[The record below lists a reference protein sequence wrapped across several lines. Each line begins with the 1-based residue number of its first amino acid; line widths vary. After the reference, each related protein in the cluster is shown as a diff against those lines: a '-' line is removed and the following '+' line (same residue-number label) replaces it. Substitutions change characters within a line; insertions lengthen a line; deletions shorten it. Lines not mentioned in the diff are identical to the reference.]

1 MRKLAWLLTVL
12 MILTAVPHG
21 AAFASDEQSGQTD
34 GQEVVVGK
42 FIFGGYWDVWG
53 ANGKWTNNTGPG
65 SKNLTCESDPV
76 CPSGFRPGDQGLKKL
91 LARYELTRAEV
102 KYIYPFGEAEYN
114 DAGKRYNMPWVVLG
128 KKEGYYWEH
137 YRTMPDNPRAEIK
150 SFDPQTG
157 ATVVKWTID
166 YPAKP
171 NPADPK
177 SAPRGPED
185 KAKSTK
191 DWLVNGEW
199 DKIDLRFA
207 TKADLEKIKT
217 NKALEGW
224 RVYFPAIVAWYGI
237 PKPEVNLVAVDIDPG
252 VDEPEPGQQYEGTV
266 TFENRSTVALTGV
279 SVAFYNGQYRGYL
292 LDDAGNTV
300 TRADFAPGEQKTYKV
315 KWRAGSGTVTL
326 KAVIDTPPLPDNY
339 AETDEEDNIVEVQLS
354 VIGPPPPSGPGSLT
368 FTAVS
373 QSGTYSRPPGTAKWT
388 DWVTAKLTV
397 PAPTPPKG
405 TLKSWSI
412 TSAKLTYPKKHPW
425 FTFGSP
431 WPPQGTKTI
440 NMTPQGH
447 TATAKFQEDWSL
459 NGQPMIGWYCNEDTE
474 EIIKEDVPGPTYYP
488 ITATYTVQ
496 YTYEYQVRHRDCDT
510 DANGNRHCHTW
521 YETKTGSGTDS
532 GTTSGRLLV
541 NGSGVGSFAG

>member
-1 MRKLAWLLTVL
+1 MRKLAWLLTLL
-12 MILTAVPHG
+12 MILTAVPWG
-21 AAFASDEQSGQTD
+21 AAFASPEQTLAE
-34 GQEVVVGK
+34 EVVVGK
-42 FIFGGYWDVWG
+42 FIFEGYWDIWG

-65 SKNLTCESDPV
+65 SKNLSVDSLV
-76 CPSGFRPGDQGLKKL
+76 VYPSGWAEGSRGLKDL
-91 LARYELTRAEV
+91 LRRYELTRAEV
-102 KYIYPFGEAEYN
+102 KYVYPFGEAEYN
-114 DAGKRYNMPWVVLG
+114 DAGKRYDMPWVVLG

-137 YRTMPDNPRAEIK
+137 YRTMPNNPRAEIK

-166 YPAKP
+166 YPAKL

-191 DWLVNGEW
+191 DWLKNGEW

-207 TKADLEKIKT
+207 SKTDLDKIRT

-237 PKPEVNLVAVDIDPG
+237 PKPEVNLIAVDIDPG
-252 VDEPEPGQQYEGTV
+252 VDEPEPGQKYTGTV
-266 TFENRSTVALTGV
+266 TFYNASDMPLEDVP
-279 SVAFYNGQYRGYL
+279 VAFYNGAFRGYL
-292 LDDAGNTV
+292 KDDAGNTV
-300 TRADFAPGEQKTYKV
+300 TSADFAPGEEKTFNFT
-315 KWRAGSGTVTL
+315 WTAPGTGEATL
-326 KAVIDTPPLPDNY
+326 KGVIDTPPLPDNY
-339 AETDEEDNIVEVQLS
+339 AETDESDNIVEVRLS

-373 QSGTYSRPPGTAKWT
+373 QSGKYTRPPGTAKWT
-388 DWVTAKLTV
+388 DWVTATLTV

-459 NGQPMIGWYCNEDTE
+459 NGAPVYARYIDGDGELVDE
-474 EIIKEDVPGPTYYP
+474 GEVPGETYYP
-488 ITATYTVQ
+488 ITATYTVH
-496 YTYEYQVRHRDCDT
+496 YTYEYQVRHRSCST
-510 DANGNRHCHTW
+510 DANGHRSCDTW

-532 GTTSGRLLV
+532 GTVSGRLLV
-541 NGSGVGSFAG
+541 DGSGVNSL

>member
-1 MRKLAWLLTVL
+1 MRKLKLTWLLVLL

-21 AAFASDEQSGQTD
+21 AAVASPEQTPGE
-34 GQEVVVGK
+34 EVVVGK

-65 SKNLTCESDPV
+65 GKNLTCESDPV

-102 KYIYPFGEAEYN
+102 KYVYPFGEAEYN
-114 DAGKRYNMPWVVLG
+114 DAGKRYDKPWEVPG
-128 KKEGYYWEH
+128 KKKGYYWEH
-137 YRTMPDNPRAEIK
+137 YATMPNNPRAEIK

-191 DWLVNGEW
+191 DWLVRGEW

-207 TKADLEKIKT
+207 SKTDLDKIRA

-224 RVYFPAIVAWYGI
+224 RVYFPAIVYWYGI
-237 PKPEVNLVAVDIDPG
+237 PKAGVNLVAVSIKPG
-252 VDEPEPGQQYEGTV
+252 TLEPEPGRQHEGTV
-266 TFENRSTVALTGV
+266 TFENRSTIALTQV
-279 SVAFYNGQYRGYL
+279 PVAFFNGQYRGYL
-292 LDDAGNTV
+292 LDDAGNVV
-300 TRADFAPGEQKTYKV
+300 TRVDFAPGEKKTFKF
-315 KWRAGSGTVTL
+315 KWTAPGSGTVTL
-326 KAVIDTPPLPDNY
+326 KGVIDTPPLPDDY
-339 AETDEEDNIVEVQLS
+339 AETDESDNIVEIQLS
-354 VIGPPPPSGPGSLT
+354 VTAPPPASVGQGTLT
-368 FTAVS
+368 LSAVS
-373 QSGTYSRPPGTAKWT
+373 QSRTIKRPAGTAKWT
-388 DWVTAKLTV
+388 DWVTATFIAP
-397 PAPTPPKG
+397 PAPDLSPCYH
-405 TLKSWSI
+405 LKEWRI
-412 TSAKLTYPKKHPW
+412 ESATITYPKKHPW

-440 NMTPQGH
+440 PMKIVGDTK
-447 TATAKFQEDWSL
+447 AVVEFQEDWSL
-459 NGQPMIGWYCNEDTE
+459 NGQPMIGWYCDEDSE
-474 EIIKEDVPGPTYYP
+474 EIIKEEVPGPTNYP
-488 ITATYTVQ
+488 ITVNYKMRWEYEKGHLDCCGEEECSPCCVNWEEYVKHPTGSVTVQ
-496 YTYEYQVRHRDCDT
+496 
-510 DANGNRHCHTW
+510 
-521 YETKTGSGTDS
+521 
-532 GTTSGRLLV
+532 LLV